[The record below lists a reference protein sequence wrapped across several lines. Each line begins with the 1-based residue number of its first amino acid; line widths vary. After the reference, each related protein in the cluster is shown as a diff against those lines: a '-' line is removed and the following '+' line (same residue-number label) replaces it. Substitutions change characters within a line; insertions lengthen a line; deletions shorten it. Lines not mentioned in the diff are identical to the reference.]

1 MRKIIIFSLTLL
13 FACIVNAQT
22 ADSYTFRFNNEKIG
36 LDTFQWQKEP
46 ANIEVFDG
54 EEKLVLSVEIEV
66 FLVDS
71 IVVRIKEDGRYPEGI
86 VGSLNET
93 SLPNDTLK
101 FANLKFK
108 KYELRRSKDEDA
120 EYLLELKLK
129 FGKKPKSYDLL
140 ILPLVRHLFTSSQ
153 TVQFREK

>member
-1 MRKIIIFSLTLL
+1 MRKIIFISLTLL
-13 FACIVNAQT
+13 YACLGNAQT
-22 ADSYTFRFNNEKIG
+22 ADSYTFKFNNEEIG

-46 ANIEVFDG
+46 ANIEVFDE

-71 IVVRIKEDGRYPEGI
+71 IVVRIKEDGRYPEEI
-86 VGSLNET
+86 VGSLNEI
-93 SLPNDTLK
+93 SLQNDTLK

-108 KYELRRSKDEDA
+108 KYELRRSKDENA
-120 EYLLELKLK
+120 EYLFELKLK

-153 TVQFREK
+153 TVQFRER